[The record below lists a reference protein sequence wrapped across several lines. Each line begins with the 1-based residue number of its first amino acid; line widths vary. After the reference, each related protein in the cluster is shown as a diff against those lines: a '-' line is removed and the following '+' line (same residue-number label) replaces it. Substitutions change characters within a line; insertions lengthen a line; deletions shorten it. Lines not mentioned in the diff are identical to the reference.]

1 MNDRWS
7 WRETLSWRVGL
18 RRAKAGRPYACPW
31 WADEHSYGI
40 AYLQG
45 LVKLRAAEA
54 RRVLTPR
61 REMGATDEDDC
72 GLLAASARFGV
83 VGTVPPRRRY
93 ARRALLCGATFFPF
107 CGPTRRIIPT
117 AGELFLV
124 GKRRQPGAGRK
135 AGPLFWP
142 PQGAAAPWMRPAT
155 EASQRPRLKI
165 THGRTG
171 RVLQRCPAGCRT
183 MLPIWLV

>member
-93 ARRALLCGATFFPF
+93 ARRALLCGATFFPLLRPNSAHHPD
-107 CGPTRRIIPT
+107 CRRT
-117 AGELFLV
+117 FL
-124 GKRRQPGAGRK
+124 GRK
-135 AGPLFWP
+135 AQATWGWSKGRPSFL
-142 PQGAAAPWMRPAT
+142 AAPRRGGPVD
-155 EASQRPRLKI
+155 ASR
-165 THGRTG
+165 HGS
-171 RVLQRCPAGCRT
+171 
-183 MLPIWLV
+183 